1 MGWCDEASSYRYD
14 VVFSNSRVNG
24 QPRALVE
31 VRLGPNMG
39 TNGYSLTSG
48 LSNGTWVKGTRA
60 AYDYV
65 DAIPTKVSHTH
76 NSMAALH
83 IP

>member
-1 MGWCDEASSYRYD
+1 VCGCAVAGFNANLGWCTEGNSYQYD
-14 VVFSNSRVNG
+14 VVFSNTRVNG
-24 QPRALVE
+24 EPRGLVE

-39 TNGYSLTSG
+39 TSGYSLTSG

-65 DAIPTKVSHTH
+65 DAIPTKVS
-76 NSMAALH
+76 
-83 IP
+83 